1 MIALKTLFDT
11 NILIDALTAAPQVR
25 SKALA
30 EIAAANAPAISVIT
44 SFEVLAG
51 VATWDQAAAL
61 ALIDR
66 FAQIEI
72 DADIALYAA
81 NLLRER
87 HLPMADAFIVATAQ
101 ATGRTLISRDA
112 KLASEADDPPVIV
125 PYMVDGR

>member
-11 NILIDALTAAPQVR
+11 NILIDALTGPPDVR

-44 SFEVLAG
+44 TFEILAG
-51 VATWDQAAAL
+51 VATWDQADAL

-72 DADIALYAA
+72 DGDIALYAA

-87 HLPMADAFIVATAQ
+87 HLPMADALIVATAQ
-101 ATGRTLISRDA
+101 TTGRTLISRDA

-125 PYMVDGR
+125 PYVIDGG

>member
-11 NILIDALTAAPQVR
+11 NILIDALTGQPDVR

-51 VATWDQAAAL
+51 VVTWDQAAAL

-81 NLLRER
+81 TVSRER

-112 KLASEADDPPVIV
+112 KLANEADDPPVIV
-125 PYMVDGR
+125 PYVIDGG